1 MTTSAR
7 ILVTAATGFLGRVI
21 VDHLAG
27 QGRAVVA
34 TGRRARPED
43 LDPSVGWVVWDCHG
57 TPPASLDAEI
67 VVDCASAIPT
77 FVKRADEML
86 ETNVRLAAAATDVAS
101 RNRASL
107 LICCSSMA
115 VYGRPEVDEITDTTP
130 TIPDQ
135 VYGLSKLAAEAIWGE
150 SVDRGE
156 VGGQISMRLPAVL
169 GRGSRHNFPSGFAE
183 KLAAGAP
190 VQVFNPDG
198 LYNTCVHG
206 ADIAAFVGHLID
218 HPPTGRHAGTIAAD
232 QPMPM
237 LRAVEAIAEGMGC
250 RLDPEIK
257 PATMRATTVATGVM
271 RTLGFTPSSVRDTLL
286 RFGQDRA
293 P

>member
-1 MTTSAR
+1 MTTNTR
-7 ILVTAATGFLGRVI
+7 ILVTGAAGFLGRVI
-21 VDHLAG
+21 VDHLAE
-27 QGRAVVA
+27 QGRKVIA
-34 TGRRARPED
+34 TGRRDRPEG
-43 LDPSVGWVVWDCHG
+43 LDPRVDWVIWDCHG
-57 TPPASLDAEI
+57 NPPASLDAEV
-67 VVDCASAIPT
+67 VVDCASAIPA

-86 ETNVRLAAAATDVAS
+86 ETNVRLATAAAEVAS

-115 VYGRPEVDEITDTTP
+115 VYGRPDVDEITDTTP
-130 TIPDQ
+130 TLPDQ
-135 VYGLSKLAAEAIWGE
+135 AYGLSKLAAEAIWGE
-150 SVDRGE
+150 TVDRGE

-169 GRGSRHNFPSGFAE
+169 GRDSRHNFPSGFAE

-206 ADIAAFVGHLID
+206 ADIAAFVAHLID

-232 QPMPM
+232 RPMPM
-237 LRAVEAIAEGMGC
+237 LRAVETIAEGIG
-250 RLDPEIK
+250 RPLAPEIK

-271 RTLGFTPSSVRDTLL
+271 RTLGFTPRSVRDTLL
-286 RFGQDRA
+286 RFGRDRA
-293 P
+293 